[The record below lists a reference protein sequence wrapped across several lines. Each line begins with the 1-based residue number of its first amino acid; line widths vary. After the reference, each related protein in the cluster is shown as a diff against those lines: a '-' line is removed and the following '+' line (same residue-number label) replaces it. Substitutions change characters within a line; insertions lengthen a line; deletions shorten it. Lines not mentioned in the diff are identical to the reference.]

1 MKRAILIVWA
11 AVLLFSCGPKNQ
23 FTISGTID
31 GGAGKTLYFSQLHP
45 SKLTFVDSVKLD
57 KKGNFELKGTASDPT
72 FYLLQVS
79 NTNFVTLLLD
89 SADRVTIEGNYA
101 NLAFDYDVEGS
112 ANSKEIQELNQKFAE
127 AKAKLDSLRALYNKN
142 KNNPLYASTLES
154 LNIEYA
160 SIANAYAQYAS
171 DFVKRNPF
179 SPANI
184 YALYQ
189 QWEPNAFVINDLQL
203 MKTTA
208 SALSSLYPNNDHVK
222 ALYNNTLDIM
232 RKERSMQAMQLLQQS
247 AVNSPDIN
255 LPDQH
260 GINRSLWSLQGK
272 YVLLQFWSAKDRTSR
287 VQNQVLNELYAQ
299 YRNRGF
305 EIYMVSIDND
315 RAAWLQA
322 IAEDN
327 MPWINVG
334 DMKGSY
340 QAVNSYNI
348 QAIPS
353 NYILDKEGQIVAKN
367 LQGPALTQAL
377 ARIVR

>member
-57 KKGNFELKGTASDPT
+57 KKGNFELKGTTSDPT

-79 NTNFVTLLLD
+79 NTNFLTLLLD

-353 NYILDKEGQIVAKN
+353 NYILDKEGQIVVKN

>member
-1 MKRAILIVWA
+1 MIVWA

-57 KKGNFELKGTASDPT
+57 KKGNFELKGTTSDPT

>member
-57 KKGNFELKGTASDPT
+57 KKGNFELKGTTSDPT

-79 NTNFVTLLLD
+79 NTNFLTLLLD

-327 MPWINVG
+327 MSWINVG

>member
-1 MKRAILIVWA
+1 
-11 AVLLFSCGPKNQ
+11 
-23 FTISGTID
+23 
-31 GGAGKTLYFSQLHP
+31 
-45 SKLTFVDSVKLD
+45 
-57 KKGNFELKGTASDPT
+57 
-72 FYLLQVS
+72 
-79 NTNFVTLLLD
+79 
-89 SADRVTIEGNYA
+89 
-101 NLAFDYDVEGS
+101 
-112 ANSKEIQELNQKFAE
+112 
-127 AKAKLDSLRALYNKN
+127 
-142 KNNPLYASTLES
+142 
-154 LNIEYA
+154 
-160 SIANAYAQYAS
+160 
-171 DFVKRNPF
+171 
-179 SPANI
+179 
-184 YALYQ
+184 
-189 QWEPNAFVINDLQL
+189 
-203 MKTTA
+203 
-208 SALSSLYPNNDHVK
+208 
-222 ALYNNTLDIM
+222 M

>member
-1 MKRAILIVWA
+1 MIVWA

-57 KKGNFELKGTASDPT
+57 KKGNFELKGTTSDPT

-79 NTNFVTLLLD
+79 NTNFLTLLLD

>member
-171 DFVKRNPF
+171 DFIKRNPF

-189 QWEPNAFVINDLQL
+189 Q
-203 MKTTA
+203 
-208 SALSSLYPNNDHVK
+208 
-222 ALYNNTLDIM
+222 
-232 RKERSMQAMQLLQQS
+232 
-247 AVNSPDIN
+247 
-255 LPDQH
+255 
-260 GINRSLWSLQGK
+260 
-272 YVLLQFWSAKDRTSR
+272 
-287 VQNQVLNELYAQ
+287 
-299 YRNRGF
+299 
-305 EIYMVSIDND
+305 
-315 RAAWLQA
+315 
-322 IAEDN
+322 
-327 MPWINVG
+327 
-334 DMKGSY
+334 
-340 QAVNSYNI
+340 
-348 QAIPS
+348 
-353 NYILDKEGQIVAKN
+353 
-367 LQGPALTQAL
+367 
-377 ARIVR
+377 

>member
-57 KKGNFELKGTASDPT
+57 KKGNFELKGTTSDPT

-79 NTNFVTLLLD
+79 NTNFLTLLLD

-287 VQNQVLNELYAQ
+287 VQNQVLNELFAQ

>member
-1 MKRAILIVWA
+1 VKRAILIVWA

-57 KKGNFELKGTASDPT
+57 KKGNFELKGTTSDPT

>member
-1 MKRAILIVWA
+1 VKRAILIVWA

-57 KKGNFELKGTASDPT
+57 KKGNFELKGTTSDPT

-299 YRNRGF
+299 YPNRGF

>member
-1 MKRAILIVWA
+1 MIVWA

-315 RAAWLQA
+315 CAAWLQA

>member
-57 KKGNFELKGTASDPT
+57 KKGNFELKGTTSDPT

-79 NTNFVTLLLD
+79 NTNFLTLLLD

>member
-57 KKGNFELKGTASDPT
+57 KKGNFELKGTTSDPT